1 MKNGIHHWEFFYR
14 LLRALSKLETMLRVA
29 GWTQFRAL
37 DSGVSN
43 RITSEV
49 GQSIEI
55 QSPRLGL
62 ADLRPFRLDGH
73 LPEAPHHKMRNLFPS
88 LPHSDG
94 DGEMANVP
102 TKTEVSSIPDLILE
116 LSLVSTLLDPRDL
129 GGHERNKIT

>member
-1 MKNGIHHWEFFYR
+1 
-14 LLRALSKLETMLRVA
+14 MLRVA

-62 ADLRPFRLDGH
+62 ADLRPFRLVGH
-73 LPEAPHHKMRNLFPS
+73 FPEVPHHEMRNLF
-88 LPHSDG
+88 LFLHHSDG
-94 DGEMANVP
+94 DGGMANVS
-102 TKTEVSSIPDLILE
+102 TKTGASSISDLIQGLF
-116 LSLVSTLLDPRDL
+116 LISALLDLRDP
-129 GGHERNKIT
+129 GGHERSKIR